1 LTFSIFWQNK
11 EHFKKFMDSLMKN
24 ATKLKLLKKDLA
36 KSFTKAST
44 EK

>member
-1 LTFSIFWQNK
+1 
-11 EHFKKFMDSLMKN
+11 MDSLMKN

-44 EK
+44 EKWGPHYSIYNSPLEF